1 MKKVLVIGYL
11 GFDKYKKLAETYKDV
26 LFIEECGI
34 RHYGCNALIELV
46 GMFDEVLFVG
56 EPSERIAYDV
66 AWACAK
72 KNIRIA
78 EMSIYPLEEGKSAVE
93 ELSDAAKQSYVDTM
107 RMPS

>member
-11 GFDKYKKLAETYKDV
+11 DFDKYKKLAETYKDV
-26 LFIEECGI
+26 LFIEERGI

-56 EPSERIAYDV
+56 EPSERIAYEV
-66 AWACAK
+66 ACAM

-78 EMSIYPLEEGKSAVE
+78 EMSAYPVAEGKDGE
-93 ELSDAAKQSYVDTM
+93 ENAETV
-107 RMPS
+107 